1 MKRPKPKDVGTE
13 IDGSVIEV
21 EYTVIR
27 HLAIVGAGHLSF
39 RDNFSMI
46 EKGIS
51 RHGATGPGR
60 HPSMQS

>member
-21 EYTVIR
+21 EHTVIR

-39 RDNFSMI
+39 RDNFSMNR
-46 EKGIS
+46 E
-51 RHGATGPGR
+51 RY
-60 HPSMQS
+60 